1 MAKHNKTG
9 KEGELIAQ
17 QYLVQKGY
25 LILHTN
31 WRYSHC
37 EVDIIAQL
45 GKLLVFVEVKT
56 RSTNFFGYPEEAVT
70 RRKQLLLAKAATAY
84 TETLQPDV
92 EIRFDVISITLAVGQ
107 QPEIYHIE
115 DAFTLYD
122 ENW

>member
-9 KEGELIAQ
+9 KEGELLAK

-31 WRYSHC
+31 WRHSHC
-37 EVDIIAQL
+37 EVDIIARL
-45 GKLLVFVEVKT
+45 GNLLVFVEVKT

-84 TETLQPDV
+84 TETIYPDAV
-92 EIRFDVISITLAVGQ
+92 IRFDVISVTLTSRQ

-115 DAFTLYD
+115 DAFALYD
-122 ENW
+122 EN